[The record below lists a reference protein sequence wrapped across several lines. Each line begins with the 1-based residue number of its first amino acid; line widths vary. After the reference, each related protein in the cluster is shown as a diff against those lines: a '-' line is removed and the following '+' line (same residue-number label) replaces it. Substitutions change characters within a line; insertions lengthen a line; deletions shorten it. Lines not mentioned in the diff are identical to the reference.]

1 MATTGIT
8 LVHVLVAF
16 VLGFVLAYLI
26 KRETFDRFPSPLVSP
41 RPDMPPVYPGADIP
55 SMVQGR
61 DFIPPIG
68 TPTPP
73 PGPAVPEDSD
83 TEWGLYGTA
92 PPSGPSSGVMYT
104 APPASALSKT
114 QVDFPAAQTFDT
126 NLSFITTAP

>member
-1 MATTGIT
+1 MAVPGVT

-16 VLGFVLAYLI
+16 VLGFALAYLL
-26 KRETFDRFPSPLVSP
+26 KRETYDRFPSPLGSP

-61 DFIPPIG
+61 DFIPKAA

-92 PPSGPSSGVMYT
+92 PPSGTFTQFT
-104 APPASALSKT
+104 APPSSALSKT
-114 QVDFPAAQTFDT
+114 QADFPAAQTFDT
-126 NLSFITTAP
+126 KLSFIAP